1 MFIALKKSLL
11 VTCHYCFGGK
21 EQGQPFKVKKKKGW

>member
-21 EQGQPFKVKKKKGW
+21 EQGGEKKKVGNE